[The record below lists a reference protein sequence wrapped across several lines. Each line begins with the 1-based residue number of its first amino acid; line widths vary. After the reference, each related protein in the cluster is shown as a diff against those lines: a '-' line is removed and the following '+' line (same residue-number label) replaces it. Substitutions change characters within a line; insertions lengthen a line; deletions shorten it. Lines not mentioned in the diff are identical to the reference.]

1 MEWNQPM
8 KHKFPTRV
16 LRHLNLK
23 ETWVIFFILGI
34 IMMNY
39 PFIHIFDSPGRIFGM
54 PVLFIYLFVG
64 WVISICVIY
73 LFVKAISLDNAGNG
87 EES

>member
-1 MEWNQPM
+1 MEHRFL
-8 KHKFPTRV
+8 KRL

-39 PFIHIFDSPGRIFGM
+39 PFIHIFDTPNRIFGM
-54 PVLFIYLFVG
+54 PALFIYLFIG
-64 WVISICVIY
+64 WLISIGVIY
-73 LFVKAISLDNAGNG
+73 LFVKAISLDDEDSG
-87 EES
+87 EER